1 MNMNLQ
7 LFINLK
13 EKDSSIDKKI
23 HYLILNAL
31 VRITYFTDVS
41 W

>member
-23 HYLILNAL
+23 NYLILNAL